1 MMPVI
6 LIEPN
11 ELISNPTF
19 INNWLGVF
27 KAKFNPK
34 TINNDRIIILI
45 KTNTFWTLADSFTPF
60 KFNSINM
67 RNNDNTTIEIRRE
80 LYSILNTN
88 KK

>member
-1 MMPVI
+1 MPI
-6 LIEPN
+6 GRYLEFLEKTDN
-11 ELISNPTF
+11 LTDYFNDLCSS
-19 INNWLGVF
+19 
-27 KAKFNPK
+27 FNPK